1 MNLSGVVLTKNE
13 EKNIEACLKSLSF
26 CDEIV
31 VIDDF
36 SEDKT
41 IEICQ
46 KSRPKADR
54 PLDEKVKLRIYKRK
68 LNGDFAAQRNYGLN
82 KARGKWILFIDA
94 DERVTEALASEISN
108 ISTRGGPASG
118 WKYQVSTNFSGFYF
132 RRIDFMWGKALKHG
146 ETASVRFLRLVKKG
160 SGVWRR
166 KVHEVWD
173 INGETHELAN
183 PIYHYSHPTLR
194 AFLAKINKF
203 STLHAIA
210 NKEEGKNS
218 SILKIVIWPIG
229 HFVYNFIFRL
239 GFFDGIPG
247 FAVAVVMSFNSFLA
261 WSKLWFYQKGLQER
275 I

>member
-1 MNLSGVVLTKNE
+1 
-13 EKNIEACLKSLSF
+13 LKSLSF
-26 CDEIV
+26 CDEIIV
-31 VIDDF
+31 VDDQSIDQTQEFAEKKDARIF
-36 SEDKT
+36 VH
-41 IEICQ
+41 
-46 KSRPKADR
+46 PLAD
-54 PLDEKVKLRIYKRK
+54 
-68 LNGDFAAQRNYGLN
+68 NWAQQRNFGLK
-82 KARGKWILFIDA
+82 KAKGDWVLFIDA

-108 ISTRGGPASG
+108 FKFQISNE
-118 WKYQVSTNFSGFYF
+118 VCGFYLK
-132 RRIDFMWGKALKHG
+132 RQDYMWGKALKHG
-146 ETASVRFLRLVKKG
+146 ETASVRFLRLAKKG

-239 GFFDGIPG
+239 GFLDGIPG

>member
-1 MNLSGVVLTKNE
+1 MSLSAVVLTKNE
-13 EKNIEACLKSLSF
+13 EKNIEECLKSLSF
-26 CDEIV
+26 CDEVI

-41 IEICQ
+41 VLIAKE
-46 KSRPKADR
+46 SGA
-54 PLDEKVKLRIYKRK
+54 KVFQRN
-68 LNGDFAAQRNYGLN
+68 LNEDFAAQHNFGISRA
-82 KARGKWILFIDA
+82 KGKWVLFIDA
-94 DERVTEALASEISN
+94 DERVPEALASEISN
-108 ISTRGGPASG
+108 YPGLAKRSGAGKFQISNE
-118 WKYQVSTNFSGFYF
+118 VCGFYLK
-132 RRIDFMWGKALKHG
+132 RQDYMWGKALKHG
-146 ETASVRFLRLVKKG
+146 ETASVRFLRLAKKG

-173 INGETHELAN
+173 INGETHELEN

-194 AFLAKINKF
+194 EFLAKINNF
-203 STLHAIA
+203 SSLHAIA

-229 HFVYNFIFRL
+229 HFVYNFIFRF
-239 GFFDGIPG
+239 GFLDGIAG
-247 FAVAVVMSFNSFLA
+247 FLVAVVMSFNSFLA